1 VDEGLNVGMGMP
13 GWLLYPATLLAL
25 LVLAYPF
32 YRARSLIAR
41 YALFALSFRYLA
53 GAHHTVTFMASP
65 IGMSWN
71 AIGSSGVFLMGLV
84 LIKARHLL
92 LKQLIPF
99 YLLVIAVVLS
109 ALGNHNISGM
119 LDVVVKYG
127 YLIIITIAVYEALSR
142 MGEQRGMGLLLW
154 AMVTPVLF
162 QVLSIAFGITK
173 GSEADGSISFI
184 GGYHH
189 ESPFSIVLATGFV
202 IACFATGMKVWVRG
216 AILLVL
222 LMGLVLANY
231 RTVLIAIAPLAF
243 VQFNLDFIGRFPKRQ
258 RIIIGI
264 AVLGFSS
271 LGALAAAWVMRERFT
286 DLLTVLSDPGALIK
300 EPQYYT
306 PDERKLMSGRPYI
319 WAAYIDGYLDGG
331 AKTLLVGYG
340 PSAWVGRF
348 AIYAHNTLVSTLY
361 EYPRRAGD
369 DLGLGV
375 DVRRGVAGRRTSRQA
390 ADGACQLL
398 PAQHGDDAALDAG
411 REHPLRHHLRL
422 YLLPSAVAGEGARA
436 PRHVNAVADGAA
448 DTAAQYPQIAAYLKV
463 AASWRAC
470 SIPRNSGCPARA
482 FAIASLARSSRPF
495 IESAVA

>member
-361 EYPRRAGD
+361 EYGI
-369 DLGLGV
+369 LGV
-375 DVRRGVAGRRTSRQA
+375 LAMISVWVSMFV
-390 ADGACQLL
+390 
-398 PAQHGDDAALDAG
+398 AALRVDGPRGKLLTAHASFFLLNMATMPHWMLEG
-411 REHPLRHHLRL
+411 NILYGIICGYTFYRLLSPAKAPALRATSTPLQMV
-422 YLLPSAVAGEGARA
+422 P
-436 PRHVNAVADGAA
+436 P
-448 DTAAQYPQIAAYLKV
+448 
-463 AASWRAC
+463 
-470 SIPRNSGCPARA
+470 IPRPNILR
-482 FAIASLARSSRPF
+482 
-495 IESAVA
+495 

>member
-1 VDEGLNVGMGMP
+1 MGMP

-361 EYPRRAGD
+361 EYGI
-369 DLGLGV
+369 LGV
-375 DVRRGVAGRRTSRQA
+375 LAMISVWVSMFV
-390 ADGACQLL
+390 
-398 PAQHGDDAALDAG
+398 AALRVDGPRGKLLTAHASFFLLNMATMPHWMLEG
-411 REHPLRHHLRL
+411 NILYGIICGYTFYRLLSPAKAPALRATSTPLQMV
-422 YLLPSAVAGEGARA
+422 P
-436 PRHVNAVADGAA
+436 P
-448 DTAAQYPQIAAYLKV
+448 
-463 AASWRAC
+463 
-470 SIPRNSGCPARA
+470 IPRPNILR
-482 FAIASLARSSRPF
+482 
-495 IESAVA
+495 

>member
-1 VDEGLNVGMGMP
+1 MDEGLNVGMGMP

-25 LVLAYPF
+25 LILAYPF
-32 YRARSLIAR
+32 YRARSVIAR

-109 ALGNHNISGM
+109 ALGNHNIAGM

-127 YLIIITIAVYEALSR
+127 YLIIITIAVYETLNR

-162 QVLSIAFGITK
+162 QLLSIAFGITK

-216 AILLVL
+216 AILLAL

-271 LGALAAAWVMRERFT
+271 LAALAAAWVLRERFT
-286 DLLTVLSDPGALIK
+286 DLVTVLSDPGALIK

-340 PSAWVGRF
+340 PSAWIGRF
-348 AIYAHNTLVSTLY
+348 AIYAHNTLVSTLF
-361 EYPRRAGD
+361 EYGI
-369 DLGLGV
+369 LGV
-375 DVRRGVAGRRTSRQA
+375 LAMISVWVSMFV
-390 ADGACQLL
+390 
-398 PAQHGDDAALDAG
+398 AALRVDRPRGKLLMAHASFFLLNMATMPHWMLEG
-411 REHPLRHHLRL
+411 NILYGIICGYTFYRL
-422 YLLPSAVAGEGARA
+422 LSPARA
-436 PRHVNAVADGAA
+436 PAPRVTPTPLQVV
-448 DTAAQYPQIAAYLKV
+448 PP
-463 AASWRAC
+463 
-470 SIPRNSGCPARA
+470 IPRPNILR
-482 FAIASLARSSRPF
+482 
-495 IESAVA
+495 

>member
-1 VDEGLNVGMGMP
+1 MDEGLNVGMGMP
-13 GWLLYPATLLAL
+13 GWLLYPATLLAFL
-25 LVLAYPF
+25 ILAYPF
-32 YRARSLIAR
+32 YRARSVIAR

-109 ALGNHNISGM
+109 ALGNHNIAGM

-127 YLIIITIAVYEALSR
+127 YLIIITIAVYETLNR

-162 QVLSIAFGITK
+162 QLLSIAFGITK

-216 AILLVL
+216 AILLAL

-264 AVLGFSS
+264 AILGFSS
-271 LGALAAAWVMRERFT
+271 LAALAAAWVMRERFT
-286 DLLTVLSDPGALIK
+286 DLVTVLSDPGALIK

-340 PSAWVGRF
+340 PSAWIGRF
-348 AIYAHNTLVSTLY
+348 AIYAHNTLVSTLF
-361 EYPRRAGD
+361 EYGI
-369 DLGLGV
+369 LGV
-375 DVRRGVAGRRTSRQA
+375 LAMISVWVSMFV
-390 ADGACQLL
+390 
-398 PAQHGDDAALDAG
+398 AALRVDGPRGKLLMAHASFFLLNMATMPHWMLEG
-411 REHPLRHHLRL
+411 NILYGIICGYTFYRL
-422 YLLPSAVAGEGARA
+422 LSPVKAPA
-436 PRHVNAVADGAA
+436 PRVTPTPLQVV
-448 DTAAQYPQIAAYLKV
+448 PP
-463 AASWRAC
+463 
-470 SIPRNSGCPARA
+470 IPRPNILR
-482 FAIASLARSSRPF
+482 
-495 IESAVA
+495 